1 MSKLLVEG
9 SKTDIP
15 TNVHGRLLSAMNM
28 LIYDFNNNG
37 NCNIIEEIDR
47 DCPDEN
53 QLAVEFKD
61 GTSPQEFVDF
71 IADKRDLDKLNKGF
85 YA

>member
-1 MSKLLVEG
+1 MSKEKTLAQWTKEVEDLLMKDYG
-9 SKTDIP
+9 ITTGDCTDD
-15 TNVHGRLLSAMNM
+15 T
-28 LIYDFNNNG
+28 
-37 NCNIIEEIDR
+37 
-47 DCPDEN
+47 

-71 IADKRDLDKLNKGF
+71 IGDKMHLDKLNRDF

>member
-1 MSKLLVEG
+1 MNKEKTLAEWTKEVETLLMKDYG
-9 SKTDIP
+9 IT
-15 TNVHGRLLSAMNM
+15 TG
-28 LIYDFNNNG
+28 
-37 NCNIIEEIDR
+37 
-47 DCPDEN
+47 DCTDEN

-71 IADKRDLDKLNKGF
+71 IADKRDLNKLNSDF